1 MPRKYRKKIT
11 VTLYHT
17 EGFFVCAVWL
27 LKKSKVEEVQI
38 LVHFF
43 FNFFQFCLV
52 VKNMYRNK
60 RTFYLAF
67 RFLVFLLK

>member
-43 FNFFQFCLV
+43 FSISINSVWLS
-52 VKNMYRNK
+52 
-60 RTFYLAF
+60 RTRTCTEIKGPFIW
-67 RFLVFLLK
+67 LLGS